1 MVLIL
6 RKTET
11 IHRRSFNSRFV
22 VPPLTVRRL
31 RSESFSPSLIQT
43 VIKQKTLYPISL
55 KPDTRPCIFFFERMM
70 KNHIFAL
77 KQNNHGD
84 KIK

>member
-1 MVLIL
+1 MSKIIENGLNIKEPDGQAV
-6 RKTET
+6 TF
-11 IHRRSFNSRFV
+11 RSVIS
-22 VPPLTVRRL
+22 
-31 RSESFSPSLIQT
+31 SLFQT

-77 KQNNHGD
+77 KQQ
-84 KIK
+84 K

>member
-1 MVLIL
+1 MGKIIENGLNIKENGQEVTF
-6 RKTET
+6 R
-11 IHRRSFNSRFV
+11 V
-22 VPPLTVRRL
+22 V
-31 RSESFSPSLIQT
+31 FPSLIQT

-77 KQNNHGD
+77 KQH
-84 KIK
+84 